1 MSNKPYWVLIW
12 LFILLLPACS
22 AQPGTSLPPET
33 PQEDVAQPAGSAA
46 TIFPNDPPATCPI
59 TGPLDVPFVPPSAY
73 PATPPER
80 YGRQF
85 WFGTPGLW
93 TMLEANG
100 TWNKLPQDGNG
111 YSQKIF
117 WWRQGYNASAEPTP
131 KLTVT
136 GNRLDAQ
143 APPLI
148 ASSAT
153 NAITDLGDAM
163 LVGVDFPTLGCWEI
177 TGQYN
182 DQELS
187 FVVWVAP

>member
-1 MSNKPYWVLIW
+1 MSNKPNWYRFG

-22 AQPGTSLPPET
+22 AQPGTSLPLET
-33 PQEDVAQPAGSAA
+33 SQEDATQSASLIA
-46 TIFPNDPPATCPI
+46 TILPNDPPATCPI
-59 TGPLDVPFVPPSAY
+59 TGPLNVPFVPPSPY
-73 PATPPER
+73 PVTPPDR

-85 WFGTPGLW
+85 WVGTPELW
-93 TMLEANG
+93 TMLEGNG
-100 TWNKLPQDGNG
+100 TWNKLPQNGNG
-111 YSQKIF
+111 YTQKIF
-117 WWRQGYNASAEPTP
+117 WWRQGYISSAEPNP

-143 APPLI
+143 APPLK

-153 NAITDLGDAM
+153 NASTDLGDAM

-187 FVVWVAP
+187 FVVWIAP